1 MTQKGESDSF
11 SASEHVS
18 AIMQQVRERVFD
30 YVLVNTGVPSDVS
43 LEKYRTVGQI
53 FVDPDVDRIKAMGL
67 RVIPGNFMSETDV
80 VRHDPIKVV
89 SKLMT
94 ILGL

>member
-1 MTQKGESDSF
+1 
-11 SASEHVS
+11 
-18 AIMQQVRERVFD
+18 
-30 YVLVNTGVPSDVS
+30 
-43 LEKYRTVGQI
+43 
-53 FVDPDVDRIKAMGL
+53 MGL
-67 RVIPGNFMSETDV
+67 RVIPGNFMSETDY